1 MINLQMN
8 KLIVM
13 KKFVISFYLIG
24 AALGVF
30 AQETVL
36 PAKEQKGSYYLT
48 NATIHVGNGKVINNG
63 TIKVTNGKIE
73 AVGDNIAIPA
83 GADNVTDLKGQD
95 LYPGLIL
102 PTSTL
107 GLIEI
112 SSVRATQDAR
122 EIGDMNPSVR
132 SIVAYNTDSKVIN
145 TLRSNGILIANIV
158 PQGNFVAGTSSLVQ
172 LDAWNWE
179 DAAYKTDA
187 GLHVYMPTLLP
198 RPSFGGRGGGGGGMG
213 NFGGQ
218 GGGDPVKEG
227 LEKME
232 ELKTFFREAKAYQQL
247 TDRKATNLKFE
258 AVKGLFD
265 KKQKLYMH
273 ANTTKQI
280 LVALDFVKEFG
291 FDMVIVGGSES
302 YQVADLL
309 KQHEVSVILQQ
320 PHSLPT
326 ATDDDVDQPYKT
338 AAQLQKAGVLFSIS
352 DDDSQT
358 RGRNLAFN
366 AGTAAAYGLDKEAA
380 LAAITLNAA
389 RIMGVADKTG
399 SIEVGKDANIVVS
412 SGDLLDMKSSNVT
425 AAFIQGRKIDLTDKH
440 KLLNE
445 RYEQKYE
452 LKAPRKGF

>member
-1 MINLQMN
+1 MQKIIFSALLTASLSLLQ
-8 KLIVM
+8 
-13 KKFVISFYLIG
+13 
-24 AALGVF
+24 

-36 PAKEQKGSYYLT
+36 PAKEQKGSFYLT
-48 NATIHVGNGKVINNG
+48 NATIHIGNGKVIQKG

-73 AVGDNIAIPA
+73 AVGDNIAVPA

-122 EIGDMNPSVR
+122 EIGEMNPSVR
-132 SIVAYNTDSKVIN
+132 SIVAYNSDSKVIN
-145 TLRSNGILIANIV
+145 TLRSNGILLANVV
-158 PQGNFVAGTSSLVQ
+158 PQGNFVAGTSSVVQ

-187 GLHVYMPTLLP
+187 GLHVYMPSLLP
-198 RPSFGGRGGGGGGMG
+198 RPSFGGRGGGGGFGMG
-213 NFGGQ
+213 NFGAQ
-218 GGGDPVKEG
+218 GGDPVKEG

-232 ELKTFFREAKAYQQL
+232 GLKTFFREAKAYQQL

-258 AVKGLFD
+258 AVKDLFE

-273 ANTTKQI
+273 ATTAKQI

-309 KQHEVSVILQQ
+309 KQHDVSVILQQ

-326 ATDDDVDQPYKT
+326 AGDDDVDQPYKT
-338 AAQLQKAGVLFSIS
+338 AAQLKKAGVLFSIS

-366 AGTAAAYGLDKEAA
+366 AGTAAAYGLDKEEA

-412 SGDLLDMKSSNVT
+412 SGDLLDMRNSNVT
-425 AAFIQGRKIDLTDKH
+425 AAYIQGRKIDLTDKH
-440 KLLNE
+440 KLLND
-445 RYEQKYE
+445 RFEQKYE

>member
-1 MINLQMN
+1 MQKIIFSTLLTVSLSLLQ
-8 KLIVM
+8 
-13 KKFVISFYLIG
+13 
-24 AALGVF
+24 

-36 PAKEQKGSYYLT
+36 PAKEQKGSFYLT
-48 NATIHVGNGKVINNG
+48 NATIHIGNGKVIQNG

-73 AVGDNIAIPA
+73 AVGDNIAVPA
-83 GADNVTDLKGQD
+83 GADNVTNLKGQD

-107 GLIEI
+107 GLIEV

-122 EIGDMNPSVR
+122 EIGEMNPSVR
-132 SIVAYNTDSKVIN
+132 SIVAYNSDCKVIN
-145 TLRSNGILIANIV
+145 TLRSNGILLANVV
-158 PQGNFVAGTSSLVQ
+158 PQGNFVAGTSSVVQ

-187 GLHVYMPTLLP
+187 GLHVYMPSLLP
-198 RPSFGGRGGGGGGMG
+198 RPSFGGRGGGFGMG
-213 NFGGQ
+213 NFGAQ
-218 GGGDPVKEG
+218 GGDPVKEG

-232 ELKTFFREAKAYQQL
+232 GLKTFFREAKAYQQL

-258 AVKGLFD
+258 AVKDLFE

-273 ANTTKQI
+273 ATTAKQI

-309 KQHEVSVILQQ
+309 KQHDVSVILQQ

-326 ATDDDVDQPYKT
+326 AGDDDVDQPYKT
-338 AAQLQKAGVLFSIS
+338 AAQLKKAGVLFSIS

-366 AGTAAAYGLDKEAA
+366 AGTAAAYGLDKEEA

-412 SGDLLDMKSSNVT
+412 SGDLLDMRNSNVT
-425 AAFIQGRKIDLTDKH
+425 AAYIQGRKIDLTDKH
-440 KLLNE
+440 KLLND
-445 RYEQKYE
+445 RFEQKYE

>member
-1 MINLQMN
+1 MQKIFSLM
-8 KLIVM
+8 LT
-13 KKFVISFYLIG
+13 IG
-24 AALGVF
+24 ITGTLL

-36 PAKEQKGSYYLT
+36 PTKEQKGSFYLT
-48 NATIHVGNGKVINNG
+48 HATIHIGNGKVIQNG

-73 AVGDNIAIPA
+73 AVGDNISIPA
-83 GADNVTDLKGQD
+83 NADNITDLKGQD

-107 GLIEI
+107 GLVEI
-112 SSVRATQDAR
+112 SAVRATQDAR

-132 SIVAYNTDSKVIN
+132 AIVAYNSDSKVIN
-145 TLRSNGILIANIV
+145 TLRSNGILLANVV
-158 PQGNFVAGTSSLVQ
+158 PQGNFVAGSSSVVQ

-187 GLHVYMPTLLP
+187 GLHVYMPSLMP
-198 RPSFGGRGGGGGGMG
+198 RPNFGGRGGGGFGRGE
-213 NFGGQ
+213 GGQ
-218 GGGDPVKEG
+218 GDPIKEG

-232 ELKTFFREAKAYQQL
+232 ELKVFFREAKAYQQA

-258 AVKGLFD
+258 AVQGLFNRS
-265 KKQKLYMH
+265 QKLYMH
-273 ANTTKQI
+273 ASTAKQI

-309 KQHEVSVILQQ
+309 KQHQVSVILSQ

-326 ATDDDVDQPYKT
+326 GTDDDVDQPYKT
-338 AAQLQKAGVLFSIS
+338 AAALHKAGVLFSIS

-358 RGRNLAFN
+358 RGRNLPFN
-366 AGTAAAYGLDKEAA
+366 AGTAAAYGLDREQA

-389 RIMGVADKTG
+389 RIMGMADKTG

-445 RYEQKYE
+445 RYEQKYD
-452 LKAPRKGF
+452 LKTRKGF

>member
-1 MINLQMN
+1 
-8 KLIVM
+8 
-13 KKFVISFYLIG
+13 
-24 AALGVF
+24 
-30 AQETVL
+30 
-36 PAKEQKGSYYLT
+36 
-48 NATIHVGNGKVINNG
+48 
-63 TIKVTNGKIE
+63 
-73 AVGDNIAIPA
+73 
-83 GADNVTDLKGQD
+83 
-95 LYPGLIL
+95 
-102 PTSTL
+102 
-107 GLIEI
+107 
-112 SSVRATQDAR
+112 
-122 EIGDMNPSVR
+122 
-132 SIVAYNTDSKVIN
+132 
-145 TLRSNGILIANIV
+145 
-158 PQGNFVAGTSSLVQ
+158 
-172 LDAWNWE
+172 
-179 DAAYKTDA
+179 
-187 GLHVYMPTLLP
+187 
-198 RPSFGGRGGGGGGMG
+198 
-213 NFGGQ
+213 
-218 GGGDPVKEG
+218 
-227 LEKME
+227 ME

-258 AVKGLFD
+258 AVKGLLD
-265 KKQKLYMH
+265 RKQKLYMH

-302 YQVADLL
+302 YQVAELL
-309 KQHEVSVILQQ
+309 KQHDVSVILQQ

-366 AGTAAAYGLDKEAA
+366 AGTAAAYGLDKEEA

-445 RYEQKYE
+445 RFEQKYE

>member
-1 MINLQMN
+1 MQKIFSIIL
-8 KLIVM
+8 
-13 KKFVISFYLIG
+13 
-24 AALGVF
+24 ALGFTGLVC

-36 PAKEQKGSYYLT
+36 PAKEQKGSFYLT
-48 NATIHVGNGKVINNG
+48 NATIHVGNGKVIKNG

-73 AVGDNIAIPA
+73 AVGDNISVPA
-83 GADNVTDLKGQD
+83 AADNVTDLQGQD
-95 LYPGLIL
+95 VYPGLIL

-107 GLIEI
+107 GLVEI
-112 SSVRATQDAR
+112 SAVRATQDVR

-145 TLRSNGILIANIV
+145 TLRSNGILIANVV

-187 GLHVYMPTLLP
+187 GLHVYMPSLLP
-198 RPSFGGRGGGGGGMG
+198 RPNFGGRGGGGFSGG
-213 NFGGQ
+213 NAPQ
-218 GGGDPVKEG
+218 GDPVKEG
-227 LEKME
+227 IEKME

-247 TDRKATNLKFE
+247 TNRTATNLKFE
-258 AVKGLFD
+258 AVKGLFSRS
-265 KKQKLYMH
+265 QKLYMH
-273 ANTTKQI
+273 ANTAKQI
-280 LVALDFVKEFG
+280 LLALDFVKEFN

-309 KQHEVSVILQQ
+309 KQNNVSVILQQ

-326 ATDDDVDQPYKT
+326 GTDDDVDQPYKT
-338 AAQLQKAGVLFSIS
+338 AAQLKKAGVLFSIS

-366 AGTAAAYGLDKEAA
+366 AGTAAAYGLDKEEA

-440 KLLNE
+440 KLLND
-445 RYEQKYE
+445 RFEQKYD
-452 LKAPRKGF
+452 LKNRKGF

>member
-1 MINLQMN
+1 MIKLQMN

-24 AALGVF
+24 AALSVF

-73 AVGDNIAIPA
+73 AVGDNIAIPS

-122 EIGDMNPSVR
+122 EIGDLNPSVR

-158 PQGNFVAGTSSLVQ
+158 PQGSFVAGTSSLVQ

-187 GLHVYMPTLLP
+187 GLHVYMPSLLP
-198 RPSFGGRGGGGGGMG
+198 RPSFGGRGGSFGMG

-232 ELKTFFREAKAYQQL
+232 GLKTFFREAKAYQQL
-247 TDRKATNLKFE
+247 ADRKATNLKLE

-273 ANTTKQI
+273 ANTAKQI

-302 YQVADLL
+302 YQVAELL
-309 KQHEVSVILQQ
+309 KQHDVSVILQQ

-366 AGTAAAYGLDKEAA
+366 AGTAAAYGLGKEEA

>member
-1 MINLQMN
+1 MN

-13 KKFVISFYLIG
+13 KKFIISFYLIG
-24 AALGVF
+24 AALSVF

-36 PAKEQKGSYYLT
+36 PAKEQKGRFYLA

-73 AVGDNIAIPA
+73 AVGDNISIP
-83 GADNVTDLKGQD
+83 GDADNVTDLKGQD

-122 EIGDMNPSVR
+122 EIGDLNPSVR

-179 DAAYKTDA
+179 DAAYKSDA
-187 GLHVYMPTLLP
+187 GLHVYMPSLLP
-198 RPSFGGRGGGGGGMG
+198 RPNFGGRGGFGMG

-218 GGGDPVKEG
+218 GAGDPVNEG
-227 LEKME
+227 LEKIE

-265 KKQKLYMH
+265 RKQKLYMH

-309 KQHEVSVILQQ
+309 KQNNVSVILQQ

-366 AGTAAAYGLDKEAA
+366 AGTAAAYGLDKEEA